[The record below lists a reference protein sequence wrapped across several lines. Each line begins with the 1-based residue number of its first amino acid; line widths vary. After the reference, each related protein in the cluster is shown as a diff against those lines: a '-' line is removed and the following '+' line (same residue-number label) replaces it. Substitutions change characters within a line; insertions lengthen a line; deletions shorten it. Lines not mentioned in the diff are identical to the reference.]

1 MPSADKFIVASS
13 GTLVAAPTGPGA
25 FIRVFS
31 YHVTAAAAASV
42 LWKSGS
48 NSLHTDF
55 VGPGGI
61 DPEDPEGG
69 VFDCNPGEALV
80 VTVTGTLSGC
90 GRYAVMGA
98 G

>member
-1 MPSADKFIVASS
+1 MPGADKFTLSGS
-13 GTLVAAPTGPGA
+13 GTLVAAPTAPA

-31 YHVTAAAAASV
+31 YHVSAASAASV

-48 NSLHTDF
+48 NSLHTDY

-61 DPEDPEGG
+61 DTQDMDGG
-69 VFDCNPGEALV
+69 VFDCGPGEALV
-80 VTVTGTLSGC
+80 VDVTGTVSGC
-90 GRYAVMGA
+90 GRYAVIGA